1 MDKIRET
8 PLYISTPHSQQKLNI
23 LPFMKGKK
31 KVVSDCISFSLVDL
45 LNWQLSALTLFS
57 VIQKG
62 GTMAHCQD
70 FSQNDTAY
78 ESFIKLFKGTAA
90 ATMYPFCVTLSL
102 GLNHTTILKPQNS
115 LSGTVVELRFIKQ
128 VPQLNA
134 VDEDTCQ

>member
-23 LPFMKGKK
+23 LPFMKG
-31 KVVSDCISFSLVDL
+31 SDCISFSLVDL
-45 LNWQLSALTLFS
+45 LNWQLSALTVFS

-62 GTMAHCQD
+62 VTMA
-70 FSQNDTAY
+70 QNDTAY

-90 ATMYPFCVTLSL
+90 ATRYPFCVTLSL
-102 GLNHTTILKPQNS
+102 GLNHITILKPQNS

-128 VPQLNA
+128 VP
-134 VDEDTCQ
+134 

>member
-23 LPFMKGKK
+23 LPFMKG
-31 KVVSDCISFSLVDL
+31 SDCISFSLVDL
-45 LNWQLSALTLFS
+45 LNWQLSALTVFS

-62 GTMAHCQD
+62 VTMA
-70 FSQNDTAY
+70 QNDTAY

-90 ATMYPFCVTLSL
+90 ATRYPFCVTLSL

-128 VPQLNA
+128 VP
-134 VDEDTCQ
+134 